1 MLYAL
6 PDNNLV
12 TSSFTRSS
20 IRFSAAVSG
29 DLNFNVASATTNSS
43 PTVSII
49 SSMSQFSTAQAFSTF
64 QNALVYTV
72 CAETVHTIVQDSA
85 SISLVVLIFIFALLI
100 YLSSSGISILEQYKP
115 DAKLANLFHL
125 WELAGFLWNSMH
137 NILVQFEST
146 LVAKVAISVLPP
158 NGENATWVFGLA
170 VMSLTLLWL
179 LKESTKRV
187 ATGEKDC

>member
-1 MLYAL
+1 
-6 PDNNLV
+6 
-12 TSSFTRSS
+12 
-20 IRFSAAVSG
+20 
-29 DLNFNVASATTNSS
+29 
-43 PTVSII
+43 
-49 SSMSQFSTAQAFSTF
+49 MSQFSTAQAFSTF

-100 YLSSSGISILEQYKP
+100 YLSASGISILEQYKP

>member
-1 MLYAL
+1 MA
-6 PDNNLV
+6 
-12 TSSFTRSS
+12 
-20 IRFSAAVSG
+20 
-29 DLNFNVASATTNSS
+29 
-43 PTVSII
+43 
-49 SSMSQFSTAQAFSTF
+49 SQFSTAQAFSTF

-72 CAETVHTIVQDSA
+72 CAETVHSIVEDSA

-100 YLSSSGISILEQYKP
+100 YLSASGISILEQYKP
-115 DAKLANLFHL
+115 DRNLENLLHL

-158 NGENATWVFGLA
+158 NGKNATWVFGLA

-179 LKESTKRV
+179 LKESTKR
-187 ATGEKDC
+187 TKRE